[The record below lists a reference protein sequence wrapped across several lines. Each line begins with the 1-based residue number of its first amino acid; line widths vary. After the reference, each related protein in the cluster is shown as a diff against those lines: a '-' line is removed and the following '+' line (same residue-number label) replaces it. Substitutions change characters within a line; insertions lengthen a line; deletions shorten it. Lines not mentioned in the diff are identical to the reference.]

1 MTLIYKDYCKDVCH
15 AYATHNINM
24 LTALEN
30 DAKMNDTPHWYSE
43 LIADLDK
50 VMYDYMIDRFDG

>member
-1 MTLIYKDYCKDVCH
+1 MALIYKDYCKDVCH
-15 AYATHNINM
+15 AYATHNVNM

-30 DAKMNDTPHWYSE
+30 DAKMNNTPHWYSE
-43 LIADLDK
+43 LISDLDK